1 MRKSEVSSTLT
12 VYHDGQFWVGVVEHV
27 ENDMLKVER
36 VMFGAEPSNEEVYT
50 WVLERWSSLRLSAE
64 AEPVGPRVGRL
75 PGNPKRRAREAAKA
89 MHQRGPSTNEEV
101 YTWVLERWSSLRLSA
116 EAEPV
121 GPRVGR
127 LPGNPKRRAREAA
140 KAMHQRGPSTEA
152 AKAMHQRG
160 PSTVSQLALARERER
175 VKDESRS
182 ERAVRRQDEARSRW
196 EGRCE
201 RKRRKHRGK

>member
-36 VMFGAEPSNEEVYT
+36 VVFGAEPSNEEVYT

-89 MHQRGPSTNEEV
+89 MHQHGSSTA
-101 YTWVLERWSSLRLSA
+101 S
-116 EAEPV
+116 
-121 GPRVGR
+121 
-127 LPGNPKRRAREAA
+127 
-140 KAMHQRGPSTEA
+140 
-152 AKAMHQRG
+152 
-160 PSTVSQLALARERER
+160 
-175 VKDESRS
+175 
-182 ERAVRRQDEARSRW
+182 
-196 EGRCE
+196 
-201 RKRRKHRGK
+201 